1 MSRDPI
7 TVRLAALGLELP
19 VPPAPLAA
27 YMPAVQ
33 AGDLLFV
40 SGMLPMR
47 DGTMLHPGTLGRGV
61 TVEQGVAAARQ
72 AALNGLAVVAQA
84 AGSLD
89 RVARIVRLNGFVAS
103 SPTFYQQPAVL
114 NGASEL
120 LAALF
125 GDEGRHSRIA
135 VGVTVLPLNA
145 PVELDLIVEIH
156 PNPSRKRSGRGPRR

>member
-27 YMPAVQ
+27 YVPAVQ

-103 SPTFYQQPAVL
+103 APTFYQQPAVL

-135 VGVTVLPLNA
+135 VGVMVLPLNA
-145 PVELDLIVEIH
+145 SVELDLIVQLRAGR
-156 PNPSRKRSGRGPRR
+156 SRPRR